1 MVNKINR
8 EEGATIS
15 YDGTHITIRGDDFS
29 VTALVSTSEL
39 MGIYMNGKGN
49 AKVKL
54 TVDLPEDPKPVP
66 VVKENTPAPVV
77 EASAPE
83 PVFHVNR
90 RKVKTLEEVQH
101 ELNVDFEN
109 NHNKNGGQSL
119 QPLGVL
125 RSIATLCITIAAAA
139 DTFNDLRTPI

>member
-1 MVNKINR
+1 
-8 EEGATIS
+8 
-15 YDGTHITIRGDDFS
+15 
-29 VTALVSTSEL
+29 

-54 TVDLPEDPKPVP
+54 TVDLPEDPKPAPAAEVP
-66 VVKENTPAPVV
+66 TTPAPVV

-109 NHNKNGGQSL
+109 NHNKSGG
-119 QPLGVL
+119 
-125 RSIATLCITIAAAA
+125 
-139 DTFNDLRTPI
+139 

>member
-8 EEGATIS
+8 EERATIS
-15 YDGTHITIRGDDFS
+15 YDGSHITIRGDDFS

-54 TVDLPEDPKPVP
+54 TIDLPEEPV
-66 VVKENTPAPVV
+66 PAPVAEVPTTPTPVV
-77 EASAPE
+77 EDSAPE

-90 RKVKTLEEVQH
+90 RKVKTLDEVQS
-101 ELNVDFEN
+101 ELNMDYEN
-109 NHNKNGGQSL
+109 NHNKSGG
-119 QPLGVL
+119 
-125 RSIATLCITIAAAA
+125 
-139 DTFNDLRTPI
+139 